1 VNTGTAVLFLYR
13 LRLLIVSV
21 AMLVVAC
28 PGLSGCGL
36 FSKNDNTPA
45 KTKLKSVSVMTMPD
59 ANQTT
64 ATALDVVFVYDVSVV
79 TMLPKDAVAWF
90 ESRDALNANLWRYL
104 DIVSV
109 EIPPAYLLTPLKLP
123 KRHGEALK
131 VVSYA
136 NYLAAPGCAPVDLTE
151 LVHAELTLN
160 AKTVTFAEAPTGK

>member
-1 VNTGTAVLFLYR
+1 VNTDTANRYNAR
-13 LRLLIVSV
+13 LPWPNVSFA
-21 AMLVVAC
+21 AMVIASAWLC
-28 PGLSGCGL
+28 GCGL
-36 FSKNDNTPA
+36 FSKSDSTPA

-90 ESRDALNANLWRYL
+90 ASRDALNANLWRYL